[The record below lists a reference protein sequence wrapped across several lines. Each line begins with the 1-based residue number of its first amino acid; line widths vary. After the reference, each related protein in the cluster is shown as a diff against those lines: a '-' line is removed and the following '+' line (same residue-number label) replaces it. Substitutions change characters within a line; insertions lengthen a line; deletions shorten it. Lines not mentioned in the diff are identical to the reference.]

1 MMSAKVT
8 CVGVLSREAQRPVVR
23 QNSERRRLPI
33 VADDQIDRRTALDV
47 RSEILFA
54 YCLS

>member
-1 MMSAKVT
+1 MSAKVT